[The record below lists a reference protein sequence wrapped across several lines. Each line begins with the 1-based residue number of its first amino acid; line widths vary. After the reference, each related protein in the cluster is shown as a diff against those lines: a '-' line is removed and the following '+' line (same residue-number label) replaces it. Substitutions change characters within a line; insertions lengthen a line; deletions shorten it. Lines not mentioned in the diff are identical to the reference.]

1 MCNKQYD
8 EAVEVL
14 QNNKVLH
21 HELGIT
27 MSQQEIADWTKACR
41 VALAGREAQE
51 MTPKQAPLQAMVV
64 DQGYDEG
71 QYEQEYNE
79 PGLDGSH
86 CDQSYEGQNFQEG
99 V

>member
-1 MCNKQYD
+1 M
-8 EAVEVL
+8 EVL

-51 MTPKQAPLQAMVV
+51 MTPKQAPLQTMVV
-64 DQGYDEG
+64 DQGDES
-71 QYEQEYNE
+71 QYEQECNE
-79 PGLDGSH
+79 SGLDGSQ
-86 CDQSYEGQNFQEG
+86 CDQSYENQNFQEG